1 MKIKLFSL
9 LLLSLSQVLFAEL
22 PVPKKPSLKSHII
35 DQAQVYSAREE
46 AQLSAYLEQYFKSAK
61 VTMTILTVKS
71 LEGEAIESFS
81 IRVLDAWAKE
91 ELLKNEYKSD
101 LLFVISK
108 NDRKTRLE
116 VGRNLEGDIPD
127 AKSGDFLRALPP
139 YFKKG
144 DFFGGTVMI
153 IASCAKASGGKIN
166 ANVKSAPKRKKK
178 SAADYI
184 IFVIFVI
191 FFVVSMFSRGGRGG
205 GIFIMGS
212 SSGGGF
218 SGGGGGWGGG
228 GGGFSGGGSS
238 GSW

>member
-9 LLLSLSQVLFAEL
+9 ILFVLANVTFAEIAI
-22 PVPKKPSLKSHII
+22 PKRPALDSHII
-35 DQAQVYSAREE
+35 DQAQLFSDKEE
-46 AQLSAYLEQYFKSAK
+46 KQLSTFLKQYHQSANI
-61 VTMTILTVKS
+61 TMTILTIKS

-81 IRVLDAWAKE
+81 IRTVDEWEKD
-91 ELLKNEYKSD
+91 KTFKTPYKSD
-101 LLFVISK
+101 LLFIISK

-127 AKSGDFLRALPP
+127 AKAGDFLRALPP
-139 YFKKG
+139 YFKTG

-153 IASCAKASGGKIN
+153 IASCAEASGGKIN
-166 ANVKSAPKRKKK
+166 TKVKPARKKK
-178 SAADYI
+178 KTAGDFIFLVI
-184 IFVIFVI
+184 IIIVFILNFT
-191 FFVVSMFSRGGRGG
+191 SRGRRGG

-212 SSGGGF
+212 GHGGGF
-218 SGGGGGWGGG
+218 SGGGGCWGGG